1 MEIWVD
7 VVPGAV
13 PEVVCALLLAVQRWI
28 EHQRAM
34 QAAQTNA
41 SARQQH
47 ALVADVHNLDLI
59 TTSNARKMVGR
70 TKAGT

>member
-1 MEIWVD
+1 MEVWVD

-41 SARQQH
+41 SARQKH
-47 ALVADVHNLDLI
+47 ALADVHKPDLI
-59 TTSNARKMVGR
+59 ATWKKLER
-70 TKAGT
+70 T